1 MAVLPLDRWY
11 GQLGLLAAVM
21 GLPLAFFVHY
31 YFDTRRLVFGLRPLK
46 TLSTYAGLCGY
57 VYGWYHGKPRKAPVT
72 YGWVPSGSTENTEVH
87 AR

>member
-11 GQLGLLAAVM
+11 GPLVLVTAVL

-46 TLSTYAGLCGY
+46 TLSTYAALCGY
-57 VYGWYHGKPRKAPVT
+57 AYGWYHCKPAKAAATNQSVRSSPIE
-72 YGWVPSGSTENTEVH
+72 SIEVQ
-87 AR
+87 RR